1 MQNRKGHA
9 MQDKIIQ
16 ARKKSFLWGVIGGAL
31 LLGIY
36 FSIVSVANSFGH
48 AENEFGKLWYWIA
61 ALTVGFG
68 IQLGLFTHVRQ
79 TVKIKLQSR
88 GATTAVATGAGVSTV
103 SMIACC
109 AHHLSDLMPILG
121 LSVAAAFLVQYQLVF
136 ILAGVVSNIFGITYM
151 LSIIAR
157 HNLYF
162 EANRWLSWFAG
173 LNYRRIFEVETPLF
187 FVVLLGGVLSLNS
200 GTTAAVPA
208 EKQQQTV
215 TLEKREV
222 AGNGVWVVVDGK
234 YDPNQQR
241 LEFNVR
247 LTTHSGSL
255 DFEVDKI
262 AKLMI
267 NGEPQAISA
276 SWNGSAPGGHH
287 RSGRLGFGNI
297 PDGIENV
304 VLELSAA
311 DRLGLRRF
319 EWKVK

>member
-1 MQNRKGHA
+1 MQEKVV
-9 MQDKIIQ
+9 Q
-16 ARKKSFLWGVIGGAL
+16 ARKRSFLWGVIGGVL
-31 LLGIY
+31 LLSIY
-36 FSIVSVANSFGH
+36 FFIVSVANSFGH
-48 AENEFGKLWYWIA
+48 AVNEFGKLWYWIA

-68 IQLGLFTHVRQ
+68 IQVGLFTHVRQ
-79 TVKIKLQSR
+79 TVKIKQQLS

-109 AHHLSDLMPILG
+109 AHHLSDLLPVLG

-136 ILAGVVSNIFGITYM
+136 ILAGVISNILGITYM

-157 HNLYF
+157 HKLYF
-162 EANRWLSWFAG
+162 EANRWLTWFAG
-173 LNYRRIFEVETPLF
+173 LNYRRIFVVEAPLF
-187 FVVLLGGVLSLNS
+187 FAVLLVGILSLNS
-200 GTTAAVPA
+200 GATAAMSAV
-208 EKQQQTV
+208 KQQQPLI
-215 TLEKREV
+215 LEQREV

-241 LEFNVR
+241 LDFNVR

-262 AKLMI
+262 AKLAI
-267 NGEPQAISA
+267 NGKPQAISA
-276 SWNGSAPGGHH
+276 LWNGSAPGGHH
-287 RSGRLGFGNI
+287 RSGRLSFKDVPG
-297 PDGIENV
+297 GIEKV